1 MICCTS
7 LELLVRVSKNVSIK
21 GNLGCVF
28 NFSIEDELAF
38 LLKSFIK
45 LQNHKKKKNKFKI
58 AKCKLDKVE
67 PKTKF
72 GDRWSLNHAGVKL

>member
-28 NFSIEDELAF
+28 KFSIEDELAF

-45 LQNHKKKKNKFKI
+45 LQNHKKKNQFKI

-72 GDRWSLNHAGVKL
+72 GDRWSLSLAGVKL

>member
-38 LLKSFIK
+38 LLKSIIK
-45 LQNHKKKKNKFKI
+45 LQNHKKKKKFKI
-58 AKCKLDKVE
+58 AKCKLDQVE

-72 GDRWSLNHAGVKL
+72 GDRWSLNLAGVKL

>member
-45 LQNHKKKKNKFKI
+45 LQNHKKKFKI
-58 AKCKLDKVE
+58 AKCNLDQVE
-67 PKTKF
+67 PKTKS
-72 GDRWSLNHAGVKL
+72 GDRWSLNLAGVKL